1 MPKLTF
7 QSNSKFFSLV
17 LSVVLA
23 GATSAGWAQSTYSD
37 MSNQLDA
44 EIQIYQKQEQ
54 LNNAKQR
61 LVDPRLTSLP
71 QVVAVLGLEGNL
83 KAKLMLS
90 SGVTLLYGEGESI
103 NPNMKVA
110 AITTREVV
118 VAVTGVKSAKK
129 NKPLLAP
136 LAFLSG
142 AQLQKSQSGMPA
154 MGGSPQMPIPES
166 LLPPLPMQLAPMDSR
181 SGAGV
186 GQRAPAVPT
195 GPQMAS
201 PAAQGPA
208 GIPAA
213 APVQAPPVSA
223 PAAAN

>member
-1 MPKLTF
+1 
-7 QSNSKFFSLV
+7 
-17 LSVVLA
+17 
-23 GATSAGWAQSTYSD
+23 

-103 NPNMKVA
+103 SPNMKVA

-118 VAVTGVKSAKK
+118 VAVSGVKSAKK
-129 NKPLLAP
+129 NKPVLAP

-142 AQLQKSQSGMPA
+142 AQLQKTQGGMPG
-154 MGGSPQMPIPES
+154 MGAAPMPIPEG
-166 LLPPLPMQLAPMDSR
+166 LLPPLPMQLAPMDNR
-181 SGAGV
+181 GAAGASPR
-186 GQRAPAVPT
+186 GPAASAGT
-195 GPQMAS
+195 QMAAPGGQS
-201 PAAQGPA
+201 PAGAPV
-208 GIPAA
+208 A
-213 APVQAPPVSA
+213 APVQAPPVTA
-223 PAAAN
+223 PAPAN